1 MSFVLTPKDTNKSRV
16 GDNEEQQTSDTF
28 DDGLFEDDVLSLID
42 EVECK

>member
-1 MSFVLTPKDTNKSRV
+1 MYAFIPKDTNEAKA
-16 GDNEEQQTSDTF
+16 GDNGQQQSSDTF